1 MACTQHFVLL
11 FNINTTI
18 NGICRLEVRF
28 HQTSEHRFVQ
38 NCLFVCTTNNAGP
51 VFVCTKSICRMRERK
66 GEREYR
72 HNRQEFII
80 FLYLKIILVIITCVV
95 ICAKNRFS
103 RLSLSL
109 ILSLFLFLTI
119 FVYNFVILF
128 VRFTSSSFF
137 TYYFVSLFT
146 MAFFL
151 SLSPFHSPLVIVYV
165 HLSGF
170 LVFILCM
177 WECVRASTRI

>member
-103 RLSLSL
+103 TFASSNHFRFVSFHFSSFVCVCSFFFVHFHL
-109 ILSLFLFLTI
+109 LFFSS
-119 FVYNFVILF
+119 V
-128 VRFTSSSFF
+128 TSSCWSIVLGSS
-137 TYYFVSLFT
+137 TLDS
-146 MAFFL
+146 
-151 SLSPFHSPLVIVYV
+151 VYV
-165 HLSGF
+165 WVEREWAPIKRNNLLPESA
-170 LVFILCM
+170 
-177 WECVRASTRI
+177 E

>member
-103 RLSLSL
+103 TFASSNHFVSFRFSSFVCVCSFFFVHFHL
-109 ILSLFLFLTI
+109 LFFSS
-119 FVYNFVILF
+119 V
-128 VRFTSSSFF
+128 TSS
-137 TYYFVSLFT
+137 
-146 MAFFL
+146 
-151 SLSPFHSPLVIVYV
+151 
-165 HLSGF
+165 
-170 LVFILCM
+170 C
-177 WECVRASTRI
+177 

>member
-1 MACTQHFVLL
+1 MMIKTHFRI
-11 FNINTTI
+11 FNI
-18 NGICRLEVRF
+18 RLSRWRA
-28 HQTSEHRFVQ
+28 HNILCYCSTLIRQ

-103 RLSLSL
+103 TFASSNHFVSFRFVSARLFVCVVS
-109 ILSLFLFLTI
+109 FLFI
-119 FVYNFVILF
+119 FI
-128 VRFTSSSFF
+128 
-137 TYYFVSLFT
+137 YYFSL
-146 MAFFL
+146 
-151 SLSPFHSPLVIVYV
+151 PLHRHVDQLCSVLLLWIR
-165 HLSGF
+165 
-170 LVFILCM
+170 FICELRERE
-177 WECVRASTRI
+177 WAPIKRNNLLPESAE